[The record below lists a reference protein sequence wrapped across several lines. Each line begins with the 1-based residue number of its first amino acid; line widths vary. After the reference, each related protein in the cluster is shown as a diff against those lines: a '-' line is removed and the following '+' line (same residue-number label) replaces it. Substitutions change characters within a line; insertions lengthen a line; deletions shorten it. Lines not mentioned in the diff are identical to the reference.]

1 MQLMRINTAIYLSPL
16 FLRYGQETLRK
27 TSTQFSNSK
36 FNFEMRKKKKILK
49 REFTIGSS
57 VVNSEEQLICPH
69 PRVNHLMAS
78 WMILLKNK

>member
-1 MQLMRINTAIYLSPL
+1 MRINTAIYLFPL
-16 FLRYGQETLRK
+16 FLRYGQETPQENLD
-27 TSTQFSNSK
+27 TVFK
-36 FNFEMRKKKKILK
+36 FEKLWNARKKKILK
-49 REFTIGSS
+49 REFTIGFS

>member
-1 MQLMRINTAIYLSPL
+1 MQLMRINTAIYLFPL
-16 FLRYGQETLRK
+16 FLRYGQETPRHSFQIRNLTLK
-27 TSTQFSNSK
+27 C
-36 FNFEMRKKKKILK
+36 EKKKKILK